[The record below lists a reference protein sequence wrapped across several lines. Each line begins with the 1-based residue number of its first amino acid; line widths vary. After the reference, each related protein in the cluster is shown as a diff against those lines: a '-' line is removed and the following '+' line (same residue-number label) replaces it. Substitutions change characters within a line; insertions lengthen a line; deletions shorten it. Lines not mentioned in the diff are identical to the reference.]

1 MTAAALQAIREEA
14 KSHIDNAD
22 ERTVRMVIAMLE
34 AAEEEDDA
42 YFAEIDR
49 RTKEYER
56 GEVRGYTLNEV
67 EEEAMAYAKE
77 KLKNRK

>member
-22 ERTVRMVIAMLE
+22 ERTVKMVIAMLE

-56 GEVRGYTLNEV
+56 GEIVPITLNQLNEG
-67 EEEAMAYAKE
+67 ARAYTKA
-77 KLKNRK
+77 KLKSKK